1 MLTYEQWLSHE
12 GNIIADCS
20 RLHAFLY
27 FLFYFLSR
35 SWEVTLT
42 TRKKKIKE
50 GLEGEIGEGGKKEGK
65 TGGRQRGSEE
75 GGWMINFALIYQ
87 DIL

>member
-1 MLTYEQWLSHE
+1 MGGYTYNQ
-12 GNIIADCS
+12 
-20 RLHAFLY
+20 
-27 FLFYFLSR
+27 
-35 SWEVTLT
+35 
-42 TRKKKIKE
+42 KKKIKE